1 MQDSDETNGLPQS
14 PELLKPKPKAEQS
27 SEKGRV
33 MVTEAMRDIKE
44 TEQFVGHT
52 TSASGA
58 ELTAATDD
66 ALVFVA
72 DETVKSAD
80 QDGVRTD
87 VEKVDIRKSLQ
98 AVVVE
103 GAMVE
108 SGNRPTTS
116 DNPIVSLDKAGRDKE
131 VTAMIKELKAE
142 GAKLPTGEDVAL
154 MAELARINR
163 VGYGAN
169 VGTGDESGD
178 EKQVEQEQVDEDENE
193 PEPEVDDGEPDL
205 DSDDTNEMRIKTRLK
220 PKRMTIKLLLT
231 RLRLTLMLQGRNHR
245 RQSRKRIQTRL
256 MRILRSNRATLSL
269 IHLISWSAGRRPSS
283 LKLAGWG

>member
-1 MQDSDETNGLPQS
+1 MQDSDETNALPQS
-14 PELLKPKPKAEQS
+14 PELLKSKPKVEQS

-87 VEKVDIRKSLQ
+87 MEKVDIRKSLQ

-108 SGNRPTTS
+108 SGKKPTTS

-178 EKQVEQEQVDEDENE
+178 EQQAKQEQVDEDKSE
-193 PEPEVDDGEPDL
+193 PESEMDDGEPDL
-205 DSDDTNEMRIKTRLK
+205 DSDDTNKDKDEAEVKKDDDQTTADETEADLDNSEEESSTSESEDDSDETDADSTVEPSD
-220 PKRMTIKLLLT
+220 PKSDPFDQLEHWKAA
-231 RLRLTLMLQGRNHR
+231 
-245 RQSRKRIQTRL
+245 K
-256 MRILRSNRATLSL
+256 
-269 IHLISWSAGRRPSS
+269 
-283 LKLAGWG
+283 

>member
-1 MQDSDETNGLPQS
+1 MQDSDETNALPQS
-14 PELLKPKPKAEQS
+14 PELLKSKPKVEQS

-52 TSASGA
+52 TSTSGA

-87 VEKVDIRKSLQ
+87 MEKVDIRKSLQ

-108 SGNRPTTS
+108 SGNKPTTS

-169 VGTGDESGD
+169 VGAGDEPDD
-178 EKQVEQEQVDEDENE
+178 EQQTKQEQADEDKNE

-205 DSDDTNEMRIKTRLK
+205 GSDDTNRDRDKDETEAEKDDDQTTADETEADLDTSEEESSTSESEEDSDETDADSTVESSD
-220 PKRMTIKLLLT
+220 PKSDPFDQLERWKAA
-231 RLRLTLMLQGRNHR
+231 
-245 RQSRKRIQTRL
+245 K
-256 MRILRSNRATLSL
+256 
-269 IHLISWSAGRRPSS
+269 
-283 LKLAGWG
+283 

>member
-1 MQDSDETNGLPQS
+1 MQDSDETNALPQS
-14 PELLKPKPKAEQS
+14 PELLRSKPKVEQS

-80 QDGVRTD
+80 QDGMRTD
-87 VEKVDIRKSLQ
+87 MEKVDIRKSLQ

-108 SGNRPTTS
+108 SGNKPTTS

-169 VGTGDESGD
+169 VGTGDESDD
-178 EKQVEQEQVDEDENE
+178 EQPAKQEQADEDKNE
-193 PEPEVDDGEPDL
+193 PGSEPESEVDNGEPDL
-205 DSDDTNEMRIKTRLK
+205 DSDDTNRDRDKDETETEKDDDQAATDETEADLDTSEEESSTSESEEDSDETDADSTVEPSD
-220 PKRMTIKLLLT
+220 PKSDPFDQL
-231 RLRLTLMLQGRNHR
+231 GRW
-245 RQSRKRIQTRL
+245 K
-256 MRILRSNRATLSL
+256 A
-269 IHLISWSAGRRPSS
+269 A
-283 LKLAGWG
+283 K

>member
-1 MQDSDETNGLPQS
+1 MQDSDEANDLPQS
-14 PELLKPKPKAEQS
+14 PELLKSKPKIEQS

-87 VEKVDIRKSLQ
+87 TEKVDIRKSLQ

-108 SGNRPTTS
+108 SGNKPTTS

-178 EKQVEQEQVDEDENE
+178 EKQARQEQVDEDKSE
-193 PEPEVDDGEPDL
+193 PESEVNDGEPDL
-205 DSDDTNEMRIKTRLK
+205 DSDNTNKDKDEAEVKKDDDQTTADETEANLDNSEEESSTSESEEDSDETDADSTVEPND
-220 PKRMTIKLLLT
+220 PKSDPFDQLEHWKAA
-231 RLRLTLMLQGRNHR
+231 
-245 RQSRKRIQTRL
+245 K
-256 MRILRSNRATLSL
+256 
-269 IHLISWSAGRRPSS
+269 
-283 LKLAGWG
+283 

>member
-1 MQDSDETNGLPQS
+1 MQDSDETNDLPQS
-14 PELLKPKPKAEQS
+14 PELLKPKPKVEQS

-44 TEQFVGHT
+44 TERFVGHT

-108 SGNRPTTS
+108 SGNKPTTS

-169 VGTGDESGD
+169 VGTGDESVD
-178 EKQVEQEQVDEDENE
+178 EKQTKQEQVDEDKSE
-193 PEPEVDDGEPDL
+193 PESEVNDGEPDL
-205 DSDDTNEMRIKTRLK
+205 DSDDTNEDKDEAEAEKDDDQTTADEAEADLDTSEEESSTSESEEGSDETDADLVVDPSD
-220 PKRMTIKLLLT
+220 PKADPSDQLERWK
-231 RLRLTLMLQGRNHR
+231 
-245 RQSRKRIQTRL
+245 
-256 MRILRSNRATLSL
+256 AT
-269 IHLISWSAGRRPSS
+269 
-283 LKLAGWG
+283 K

>member
-1 MQDSDETNGLPQS
+1 MQDSDETNDLPQS
-14 PELLKPKPKAEQS
+14 PELLKPKPKVEQS

-33 MVTEAMRDIKE
+33 MVTEAMRDIRE

-108 SGNRPTTS
+108 SGNKPTTS

-169 VGTGDESGD
+169 VGTGNESGD
-178 EKQVEQEQVDEDENE
+178 EKQAKQEQVDEDKSE
-193 PEPEVDDGEPDL
+193 PEPESEVDDSEPDL
-205 DSDDTNEMRIKTRLK
+205 DSDDTNEDKDEAEAEKDDDQTTANETEADLDASEEESSTSESEEDSDETDADSTVEPSDPKSDPFDQLERWKTAK
-220 PKRMTIKLLLT
+220 
-231 RLRLTLMLQGRNHR
+231 
-245 RQSRKRIQTRL
+245 
-256 MRILRSNRATLSL
+256 
-269 IHLISWSAGRRPSS
+269 
-283 LKLAGWG
+283 

>member
-1 MQDSDETNGLPQS
+1 MQDSDDTNGLPQS
-14 PELLKPKPKAEQS
+14 PELLKPKPKIEQS

-44 TEQFVGHT
+44 TERFVGHT

-87 VEKVDIRKSLQ
+87 MEKVDIRKSLQ

-108 SGNRPTTS
+108 SGNKPTTS

-178 EKQVEQEQVDEDENE
+178 EQQAKQEQVDEGENE
-193 PEPEVDDGEPDL
+193 SEVDDGEPDL
-205 DSDDTNEMRIKTRLK
+205 DSDDTDEDKDEAEAEKDDDQATADETETDLDAPEEESSTSESEEDSGETDADSTVEPSDPKSDPFDQLERWKTAK
-220 PKRMTIKLLLT
+220 
-231 RLRLTLMLQGRNHR
+231 
-245 RQSRKRIQTRL
+245 
-256 MRILRSNRATLSL
+256 
-269 IHLISWSAGRRPSS
+269 
-283 LKLAGWG
+283 

>member
-1 MQDSDETNGLPQS
+1 MQDSDETNTLPQS
-14 PELLKPKPKAEQS
+14 PELLKSKPKVEQS

-80 QDGVRTD
+80 QDGMRTD
-87 VEKVDIRKSLQ
+87 MEEVDIRKSLQ

-108 SGNRPTTS
+108 SGNKLTTS

-169 VGTGDESGD
+169 MGTGDESGD
-178 EKQVEQEQVDEDENE
+178 EQQVKQERADEDENE
-193 PEPEVDDGEPDL
+193 LEVDDGEPDL
-205 DSDDTNEMRIKTRLK
+205 DFDDTNEDKDEAEAEKDDDQTAAEETEADLDAPEEESSTSESEEDSDETDADSTVEPSD
-220 PKRMTIKLLLT
+220 PKSDPFDQLERWKAA
-231 RLRLTLMLQGRNHR
+231 
-245 RQSRKRIQTRL
+245 K
-256 MRILRSNRATLSL
+256 
-269 IHLISWSAGRRPSS
+269 
-283 LKLAGWG
+283 

>member
-1 MQDSDETNGLPQS
+1 MQDSDETNALPQS
-14 PELLKPKPKAEQS
+14 PELLKSKPKVEQS

-80 QDGVRTD
+80 QDGTRTD
-87 VEKVDIRKSLQ
+87 MEKVDIRKSLQ

-108 SGNRPTTS
+108 SGNKPTTS

-169 VGTGDESGD
+169 VGTGDEPDD
-178 EKQVEQEQVDEDENE
+178 EQRAKQEQADEDKNE

-205 DSDDTNEMRIKTRLK
+205 DSDDTSGDKDETEAEKDDDQANADETEADLDASEEESSTSESEEDSDETDADSTVEPNDPKSDPFDQLERWKTAK
-220 PKRMTIKLLLT
+220 
-231 RLRLTLMLQGRNHR
+231 
-245 RQSRKRIQTRL
+245 
-256 MRILRSNRATLSL
+256 
-269 IHLISWSAGRRPSS
+269 
-283 LKLAGWG
+283 

>member
-14 PELLKPKPKAEQS
+14 PELLKPKPKIEQS

-87 VEKVDIRKSLQ
+87 MEKVDIRKSLQ

-108 SGNRPTTS
+108 SGNKPTTS

-169 VGTGDESGD
+169 VGTGNESGD
-178 EKQVEQEQVDEDENE
+178 EKRAKQEQVDEDKSE
-193 PEPEVDDGEPDL
+193 PESEVDDGEPDL
-205 DSDDTNEMRIKTRLK
+205 DSDDTNKDKDEAEAEKDDDQTTADETEADLDTSEEESSTSESEDDSDETDADSTVEPSDPKSDPFDQLERWKTAK
-220 PKRMTIKLLLT
+220 
-231 RLRLTLMLQGRNHR
+231 
-245 RQSRKRIQTRL
+245 
-256 MRILRSNRATLSL
+256 
-269 IHLISWSAGRRPSS
+269 
-283 LKLAGWG
+283 

>member
-1 MQDSDETNGLPQS
+1 MQDSDETNALPQS
-14 PELLKPKPKAEQS
+14 PELLKSKPKVEQS

-33 MVTEAMRDIKE
+33 MVSEAMRDIKE

-52 TSASGA
+52 TSTSGA

-80 QDGVRTD
+80 QDGMRTD
-87 VEKVDIRKSLQ
+87 MEKVDIRKSLQ

-108 SGNRPTTS
+108 SGNKPTTS

-169 VGTGDESGD
+169 VGAGDEPDD
-178 EKQVEQEQVDEDENE
+178 EQRAKQEQADEDKDE
-193 PEPEVDDGEPDL
+193 PESEVDNGEPDL
-205 DSDDTNEMRIKTRLK
+205 DSDDTSGDKDETEAEKDDD
-220 PKRMTIKLLLT
+220 
-231 RLRLTLMLQGRNHR
+231 QA
-245 RQSRKRIQTRL
+245 
-256 MRILRSNRATLSL
+256 ATDETKADLDTSEEELSAPE
-269 IHLISWSAGRRPSS
+269 SEEDSDETDADPVVDPSDPEADPFDQ
-283 LKLAGWG
+283 LERWKATK

>member
-205 DSDDTNEMRIKTRLK
+205 DSDDTNEDKDEAEAEKNDDQTTADETEADLDAPGEESSTSESEEDSDETNADSAVEPSDPKSDPFDQLERWKTTK
-220 PKRMTIKLLLT
+220 
-231 RLRLTLMLQGRNHR
+231 
-245 RQSRKRIQTRL
+245 
-256 MRILRSNRATLSL
+256 
-269 IHLISWSAGRRPSS
+269 
-283 LKLAGWG
+283 

>member
-1 MQDSDETNGLPQS
+1 MQDSDETNDLPQS
-14 PELLKPKPKAEQS
+14 PELLKSKPKIEQS

-87 VEKVDIRKSLQ
+87 MEKVDIRKSLQ

-108 SGNRPTTS
+108 SGNKPTTS

-193 PEPEVDDGEPDL
+193 PESEVDDGEPDL
-205 DSDDTNEMRIKTRLK
+205 DSDDTNEDKDEAEAEKDDDQTAADETEAVLDAPEEESSTSESEEDSDETDADSTVEPSD
-220 PKRMTIKLLLT
+220 PKSDPFDQLEHWKAA
-231 RLRLTLMLQGRNHR
+231 
-245 RQSRKRIQTRL
+245 K
-256 MRILRSNRATLSL
+256 
-269 IHLISWSAGRRPSS
+269 
-283 LKLAGWG
+283 

>member
-1 MQDSDETNGLPQS
+1 MQDSDETNSLPQS
-14 PELLKPKPKAEQS
+14 PELLKPKPKVEQS

-33 MVTEAMRDIKE
+33 MVTEAMRDIRE

-87 VEKVDIRKSLQ
+87 MEKVDIRKSLQ

-108 SGNRPTTS
+108 SGNKPTTS

-178 EKQVEQEQVDEDENE
+178 EQQAKQEQADEDKNE
-193 PEPEVDDGEPDL
+193 PDSEVDDGEPDL
-205 DSDDTNEMRIKTRLK
+205 NSDDTNKDKDEAEVKKDDDQTTADETEADLDTSEEELSTSESEEDSDETDADSTVEPSD
-220 PKRMTIKLLLT
+220 PKSDPFDQLERWKAA
-231 RLRLTLMLQGRNHR
+231 
-245 RQSRKRIQTRL
+245 K
-256 MRILRSNRATLSL
+256 
-269 IHLISWSAGRRPSS
+269 
-283 LKLAGWG
+283 

>member
-1 MQDSDETNGLPQS
+1 MQDSDETNDLPQS
-14 PELLKPKPKAEQS
+14 PELLKPKPKIEQS

-87 VEKVDIRKSLQ
+87 MEKVDIRKSLQ

-108 SGNRPTTS
+108 SGNKPTTS

-169 VGTGDESGD
+169 VGAGDESDD
-178 EKQVEQEQVDEDENE
+178 EQRAKQERVDEDENE
-193 PEPEVDDGEPDL
+193 PESEVDNGEPDL
-205 DSDDTNEMRIKTRLK
+205 DSDDTNEDKDEAEAEKDDDQTTADETEADLDASEEESSTSESEEDSDETDADSTVEPSD
-220 PKRMTIKLLLT
+220 PKSDPFDQLERWKAA
-231 RLRLTLMLQGRNHR
+231 
-245 RQSRKRIQTRL
+245 K
-256 MRILRSNRATLSL
+256 
-269 IHLISWSAGRRPSS
+269 
-283 LKLAGWG
+283 

>member
-1 MQDSDETNGLPQS
+1 MQDSDETNDLPQS
-14 PELLKPKPKAEQS
+14 PELLKPKPKVEQS

-87 VEKVDIRKSLQ
+87 MEKVDIRKSLQ

-108 SGNRPTTS
+108 SGNKPTTS

-178 EKQVEQEQVDEDENE
+178 EKRAKREQVDEDKSESE
-193 PEPEVDDGEPDL
+193 SEVDNGEPDL
-205 DSDDTNEMRIKTRLK
+205 DSDDTNKDKDEAEVKKDDDQTTADETEADLDNSEEESLTSESEDDSDETDADSTVEPSD
-220 PKRMTIKLLLT
+220 PKSDPFDQLERWKAA
-231 RLRLTLMLQGRNHR
+231 
-245 RQSRKRIQTRL
+245 K
-256 MRILRSNRATLSL
+256 
-269 IHLISWSAGRRPSS
+269 
-283 LKLAGWG
+283 

>member
-1 MQDSDETNGLPQS
+1 MQDSDETNTLPQS
-14 PELLKPKPKAEQS
+14 PELLKSKPKIEQS

-44 TEQFVGHT
+44 TERFVGHT

-108 SGNRPTTS
+108 SGNKPTTS

-169 VGTGDESGD
+169 VGTGDESVD
-178 EKQVEQEQVDEDENE
+178 EKQTKQEQVDEDKSE
-193 PEPEVDDGEPDL
+193 PESEVNDGEPDL
-205 DSDDTNEMRIKTRLK
+205 DSDDTNEDKDEAEAEKDDDQTTADEAEADLDTSEEESSTSESEEGSDETDADSTVEPSD
-220 PKRMTIKLLLT
+220 PKSDPFDQLERWKAA
-231 RLRLTLMLQGRNHR
+231 
-245 RQSRKRIQTRL
+245 K
-256 MRILRSNRATLSL
+256 
-269 IHLISWSAGRRPSS
+269 
-283 LKLAGWG
+283 

>member
-1 MQDSDETNGLPQS
+1 MQDSDETNTPPQS
-14 PELLKPKPKAEQS
+14 PELLKSKPKVEQS

-131 VTAMIKELKAE
+131 VTAMIKELKVE

-178 EKQVEQEQVDEDENE
+178 EKQAKQEQVDEDKSE
-193 PEPEVDDGEPDL
+193 PESEVNDGEPDL
-205 DSDDTNEMRIKTRLK
+205 DSDDTNKDKDEAETEKDNDQTTADETEADLDASEEESSTSESEEDSDETDADSTVEPSD
-220 PKRMTIKLLLT
+220 PKSDPFDQLERWKAA
-231 RLRLTLMLQGRNHR
+231 
-245 RQSRKRIQTRL
+245 K
-256 MRILRSNRATLSL
+256 
-269 IHLISWSAGRRPSS
+269 
-283 LKLAGWG
+283 

>member
-14 PELLKPKPKAEQS
+14 PELLKPKPKVEQS

-87 VEKVDIRKSLQ
+87 TEKVDIRKSLQ

-108 SGNRPTTS
+108 SGNKLTTS

-178 EKQVEQEQVDEDENE
+178 EKQAKQEQVDEDKSE

-205 DSDDTNEMRIKTRLK
+205 DSDDTNRDRDKDETEAEKDDDQTTADETEADLDASEEESSTSESEDDSDETDADSTVEPSD
-220 PKRMTIKLLLT
+220 PKSDPFDQLERWKAA
-231 RLRLTLMLQGRNHR
+231 
-245 RQSRKRIQTRL
+245 K
-256 MRILRSNRATLSL
+256 
-269 IHLISWSAGRRPSS
+269 
-283 LKLAGWG
+283 

>member
-87 VEKVDIRKSLQ
+87 TEKVDIRKSLQ

-108 SGNRPTTS
+108 SGNKPTTS

-178 EKQVEQEQVDEDENE
+178 EKQAKQERVDEDKSE
-193 PEPEVDDGEPDL
+193 PESEVNDGEPDL
-205 DSDDTNEMRIKTRLK
+205 DSDNTNEDKDEAEAEKDDDQITADETEADLDTPEEESSTSESEEDSDETDADSTVEPND
-220 PKRMTIKLLLT
+220 PKSDPFDQLEHWK
-231 RLRLTLMLQGRNHR
+231 
-245 RQSRKRIQTRL
+245 
-256 MRILRSNRATLSL
+256 AT
-269 IHLISWSAGRRPSS
+269 
-283 LKLAGWG
+283 K

>member
-14 PELLKPKPKAEQS
+14 PELLKPKPKIEQS

-33 MVTEAMRDIKE
+33 MVTEAMRDIRE

-205 DSDDTNEMRIKTRLK
+205 DSDDTNEDKDEAEAEKNDDQTTADETEADLDAPGEESSTSESEEDSDETNADYAVEPSDPKSDPFDQLERWKTTK
-220 PKRMTIKLLLT
+220 
-231 RLRLTLMLQGRNHR
+231 
-245 RQSRKRIQTRL
+245 
-256 MRILRSNRATLSL
+256 
-269 IHLISWSAGRRPSS
+269 
-283 LKLAGWG
+283 

>member
-1 MQDSDETNGLPQS
+1 MQDSDETNALPQS
-14 PELLKPKPKAEQS
+14 PELLKSKPKVEQS

-80 QDGVRTD
+80 QDGMRTD
-87 VEKVDIRKSLQ
+87 MEKVDIRKSLQ

-108 SGNRPTTS
+108 SGNKPTTS

-163 VGYGAN
+163 VGYGAS
-169 VGTGDESGD
+169 VGAGDESDD
-178 EKQVEQEQVDEDENE
+178 EQRAKQEQADEDKNE
-193 PEPEVDDGEPDL
+193 PEPESEVFNDEPDL
-205 DSDDTNEMRIKTRLK
+205 DSDDTNRDRDKDETEAEKDDDQVATDETKADLDTSEEELSA
-220 PKRMTIKLLLT
+220 PKSEEDSDETDADPVVDPSDPKADPFNQLERWK
-231 RLRLTLMLQGRNHR
+231 
-245 RQSRKRIQTRL
+245 
-256 MRILRSNRATLSL
+256 AT
-269 IHLISWSAGRRPSS
+269 
-283 LKLAGWG
+283 K

>member
-1 MQDSDETNGLPQS
+1 MQDSDETNALPQS
-14 PELLKPKPKAEQS
+14 PELLKSKPKVEQS

-44 TEQFVGHT
+44 TEQFVEHT

-87 VEKVDIRKSLQ
+87 MEKVDIRKSLQ

-108 SGNRPTTS
+108 SGNKPTTS

-169 VGTGDESGD
+169 VGAGDESDD
-178 EKQVEQEQVDEDENE
+178 EQRAKQEQADEDKNE
-193 PEPEVDDGEPDL
+193 SEPEVDDGEPDL
-205 DSDDTNEMRIKTRLK
+205 DSDDTSEDKDETEAEKDDDQAATDETKADLDTSK
-220 PKRMTIKLLLT
+220 EELSAPEPEEDSDETDADPVVDPSDPKADPFDQLERWK
-231 RLRLTLMLQGRNHR
+231 
-245 RQSRKRIQTRL
+245 
-256 MRILRSNRATLSL
+256 AT
-269 IHLISWSAGRRPSS
+269 
-283 LKLAGWG
+283 K

>member
-1 MQDSDETNGLPQS
+1 MQDSDETNALPQS
-14 PELLKPKPKAEQS
+14 PELLKSKPKVEQS

-33 MVTEAMRDIKE
+33 MVTEAMRNIKE

-87 VEKVDIRKSLQ
+87 MEKVDIRKSLQ

-108 SGNRPTTS
+108 SGNKPTTS

-169 VGTGDESGD
+169 VSADDEPDD
-178 EKQVEQEQVDEDENE
+178 EQRAKQEQADEDKNE
-193 PEPEVDDGEPDL
+193 PESEVDSGESDL
-205 DSDDTNEMRIKTRLK
+205 DSDDTSGDKDETEAEKDDDQAATDEAKADLDTSEEELSA
-220 PKRMTIKLLLT
+220 PESEEDSDETDADSVVDPSDPESDPFDQL
-231 RLRLTLMLQGRNHR
+231 GRW
-245 RQSRKRIQTRL
+245 K
-256 MRILRSNRATLSL
+256 AT
-269 IHLISWSAGRRPSS
+269 
-283 LKLAGWG
+283 K

>member
-14 PELLKPKPKAEQS
+14 PELLKPKPKVEQS

-87 VEKVDIRKSLQ
+87 TEKVDIRKSLQ

-108 SGNRPTTS
+108 SGNKPTTS

-178 EKQVEQEQVDEDENE
+178 EKQAKQEQVDEDKSE
-193 PEPEVDDGEPDL
+193 PESEVDDGGPDL
-205 DSDDTNEMRIKTRLK
+205 DSDDTNEDKDEAEAEKDDDQTTADETEADLDTSEEESSTSESEEDPDETDADSTVEPSD
-220 PKRMTIKLLLT
+220 PKSDPFDQLERWKVA
-231 RLRLTLMLQGRNHR
+231 
-245 RQSRKRIQTRL
+245 K
-256 MRILRSNRATLSL
+256 
-269 IHLISWSAGRRPSS
+269 
-283 LKLAGWG
+283 

>member
-14 PELLKPKPKAEQS
+14 PELLKPKPKIEQS

-33 MVTEAMRDIKE
+33 MVTEAMRDIRE

-87 VEKVDIRKSLQ
+87 MEKVDIRKSLQ

-108 SGNRPTTS
+108 SGNKPTTS

-169 VGTGDESGD
+169 VGTGDESDD
-178 EKQVEQEQVDEDENE
+178 EKQAKQEQVDEDENE
-193 PEPEVDDGEPDL
+193 PEFEVNDGEPDL
-205 DSDDTNEMRIKTRLK
+205 DSDDTNRDRDKDEAEVKKDDDQTTADETKVDLDTSEEELSAPEEDSDETDADSTVEPSD
-220 PKRMTIKLLLT
+220 PKSDPFDQLERWKVA
-231 RLRLTLMLQGRNHR
+231 
-245 RQSRKRIQTRL
+245 K
-256 MRILRSNRATLSL
+256 
-269 IHLISWSAGRRPSS
+269 
-283 LKLAGWG
+283 

>member
-14 PELLKPKPKAEQS
+14 PELLKPKPKVEQS

-87 VEKVDIRKSLQ
+87 TEKVDIRKSLQ

-108 SGNRPTTS
+108 SGNKPTTS

-178 EKQVEQEQVDEDENE
+178 GKQAKQEQVDEDKSE
-193 PEPEVDDGEPDL
+193 PESEVDDGGPDL
-205 DSDDTNEMRIKTRLK
+205 DSDDTNEDKDEAEAEKDDDQTTADETEADLDTSEEESSMSESEEDPDETDADSTVEPSD
-220 PKRMTIKLLLT
+220 PKSDPFDQLERWKVA
-231 RLRLTLMLQGRNHR
+231 
-245 RQSRKRIQTRL
+245 K
-256 MRILRSNRATLSL
+256 
-269 IHLISWSAGRRPSS
+269 
-283 LKLAGWG
+283 

>member
-1 MQDSDETNGLPQS
+1 MQDSDETNALPQS
-14 PELLKPKPKAEQS
+14 PELLKSKPKVEQS

-72 DETVKSAD
+72 NETVKSAD

-87 VEKVDIRKSLQ
+87 TEKVDIRKSLQ

-108 SGNRPTTS
+108 SGKKPTTS

-178 EKQVEQEQVDEDENE
+178 EKQAKQEQMDEDKSE
-193 PEPEVDDGEPDL
+193 PEPEVNDGEPDL
-205 DSDDTNEMRIKTRLK
+205 DPDDTNRDRDKDETEAEKDDNQTAADETEADLDTSEEESSTSESEEDSDETDVDSTVDPSDPKSDPFDQLERWKTAK
-220 PKRMTIKLLLT
+220 
-231 RLRLTLMLQGRNHR
+231 
-245 RQSRKRIQTRL
+245 
-256 MRILRSNRATLSL
+256 
-269 IHLISWSAGRRPSS
+269 
-283 LKLAGWG
+283 

>member
-1 MQDSDETNGLPQS
+1 MQDSDETNDLPQS

-87 VEKVDIRKSLQ
+87 MEKVDIRKSLQ

-108 SGNRPTTS
+108 SGNKPTTS

-169 VGTGDESGD
+169 VGTGDESDD
-178 EKQVEQEQVDEDENE
+178 EQRAKQEQVDEDEDE
-193 PEPEVDDGEPDL
+193 PESEVDNGEPDL
-205 DSDDTNEMRIKTRLK
+205 DSDDASGDKDETEAEKDDDQAATDETKADLDASEEELSAPESEDDSDETDADPVVDPSD
-220 PKRMTIKLLLT
+220 PKSDPFDQLERWK
-231 RLRLTLMLQGRNHR
+231 
-245 RQSRKRIQTRL
+245 
-256 MRILRSNRATLSL
+256 AT
-269 IHLISWSAGRRPSS
+269 
-283 LKLAGWG
+283 K

>member
-1 MQDSDETNGLPQS
+1 MQDSDETSALPQS
-14 PELLKPKPKAEQS
+14 PELLKSKPKVEQS

-87 VEKVDIRKSLQ
+87 MEKVDIRKSLQ

-108 SGNRPTTS
+108 SGNKPTTS

-169 VGTGDESGD
+169 VGTGDESDD
-178 EKQVEQEQVDEDENE
+178 EQRAKQEQADEDKNE
-193 PEPEVDDGEPDL
+193 SEPEVDDGEPDL
-205 DSDDTNEMRIKTRLK
+205 DSDDTSEDKDETEAEKDDDQAATDETKADLDTSEEELAAPESEEDSDETDADPVVEPSDPKSDPFNQLERWKTAK
-220 PKRMTIKLLLT
+220 
-231 RLRLTLMLQGRNHR
+231 
-245 RQSRKRIQTRL
+245 
-256 MRILRSNRATLSL
+256 
-269 IHLISWSAGRRPSS
+269 
-283 LKLAGWG
+283 

>member
-1 MQDSDETNGLPQS
+1 MQDSDETNDLPQS
-14 PELLKPKPKAEQS
+14 PELLKPKPKIEQS

-108 SGNRPTTS
+108 SGNKPTTS

-178 EKQVEQEQVDEDENE
+178 EQQAKQERVDEDENE
-193 PEPEVDDGEPDL
+193 PESEVDNGEPDL
-205 DSDDTNEMRIKTRLK
+205 DSDDTNEDKDEAEAEKDDDQTTADETEADLDASEEESSTSESEEDSDETDADSTVEPSDPKSDPFDQLERWKTAK
-220 PKRMTIKLLLT
+220 
-231 RLRLTLMLQGRNHR
+231 
-245 RQSRKRIQTRL
+245 
-256 MRILRSNRATLSL
+256 
-269 IHLISWSAGRRPSS
+269 
-283 LKLAGWG
+283 

>member
-14 PELLKPKPKAEQS
+14 PELLKPKPKIEQS

-80 QDGVRTD
+80 QDGMRTD
-87 VEKVDIRKSLQ
+87 MEKVDIRKSLQ

-108 SGNRPTTS
+108 SGNKSTTS

-169 VGTGDESGD
+169 VGAGDESGD
-178 EKQVEQEQVDEDENE
+178 EQQAKQEQMDEDENE

-205 DSDDTNEMRIKTRLK
+205 DSDDTNKDKDEAEVKKDDDQTTADETEADLGTSEEESSTSESEDDSDETDADSTVEPSD
-220 PKRMTIKLLLT
+220 PKSDPFDQLERWKVA
-231 RLRLTLMLQGRNHR
+231 
-245 RQSRKRIQTRL
+245 K
-256 MRILRSNRATLSL
+256 
-269 IHLISWSAGRRPSS
+269 
-283 LKLAGWG
+283 

>member
-1 MQDSDETNGLPQS
+1 MQDSDEANTLPQS
-14 PELLKPKPKAEQS
+14 PELLRSKPKVEQS

-108 SGNRPTTS
+108 SGNKPTTS

-142 GAKLPTGEDVAL
+142 WAKLPTGEDVAL

-178 EKQVEQEQVDEDENE
+178 EQQVKQEQVDEDE
-193 PEPEVDDGEPDL
+193 PESEVNDGEPDL
-205 DSDDTNEMRIKTRLK
+205 DPDDTNRDRDKDETEAEKDDNQTAADETEADLDTSEEESSTSESEEDSDETDADSTVEPSD
-220 PKRMTIKLLLT
+220 PKSDPFDQLERWKAA
-231 RLRLTLMLQGRNHR
+231 
-245 RQSRKRIQTRL
+245 K
-256 MRILRSNRATLSL
+256 
-269 IHLISWSAGRRPSS
+269 
-283 LKLAGWG
+283 

>member
-1 MQDSDETNGLPQS
+1 MQDSDETNALPQS
-14 PELLKPKPKAEQS
+14 PELLKSKPKVEQS

-80 QDGVRTD
+80 QDGARTD
-87 VEKVDIRKSLQ
+87 MEKVDIRKSLQ

-108 SGNRPTTS
+108 SGNKPTTS

-169 VGTGDESGD
+169 VGTGDESDD
-178 EKQVEQEQVDEDENE
+178 EQQAKQEQMDEDKNE

-205 DSDDTNEMRIKTRLK
+205 DSDDTSGDKDETEAEKDDDQVATDETEADLDTSEEELSASESEEDSDEADADPVVDPSD
-220 PKRMTIKLLLT
+220 PKADPFNQLERWK
-231 RLRLTLMLQGRNHR
+231 
-245 RQSRKRIQTRL
+245 
-256 MRILRSNRATLSL
+256 AT
-269 IHLISWSAGRRPSS
+269 
-283 LKLAGWG
+283 K

>member
-14 PELLKPKPKAEQS
+14 PELLKSKPKVEQS

-108 SGNRPTTS
+108 SGNKPTTS

-178 EKQVEQEQVDEDENE
+178 EQQAKQEQVDEDE
-193 PEPEVDDGEPDL
+193 PESEVNDGEPDL
-205 DSDDTNEMRIKTRLK
+205 GSDDTNEDKDEAEAEKDDDQTTADETETDLDAPEEESSTSESEEDSDETDADSTVEPSD
-220 PKRMTIKLLLT
+220 PKSDPFDQLERWKAA
-231 RLRLTLMLQGRNHR
+231 
-245 RQSRKRIQTRL
+245 K
-256 MRILRSNRATLSL
+256 
-269 IHLISWSAGRRPSS
+269 
-283 LKLAGWG
+283 

>member
-14 PELLKPKPKAEQS
+14 PELLKPKPKIEQS

-87 VEKVDIRKSLQ
+87 MEKVDIRKSLQ

-108 SGNRPTTS
+108 SGNKPTTS

-169 VGTGDESGD
+169 VGTGDESDD
-178 EKQVEQEQVDEDENE
+178 EKQAKQEQVDEDKSE
-193 PEPEVDDGEPDL
+193 PESEVNDGEPDL
-205 DSDDTNEMRIKTRLK
+205 DSDDTNKDKDEAEVKKDDDQTTADETEADLDAPEEESSTSELEEDSDGADADSTIEPND
-220 PKRMTIKLLLT
+220 PKSDPFDQLERWKAA
-231 RLRLTLMLQGRNHR
+231 
-245 RQSRKRIQTRL
+245 K
-256 MRILRSNRATLSL
+256 
-269 IHLISWSAGRRPSS
+269 
-283 LKLAGWG
+283 

>member
-1 MQDSDETNGLPQS
+1 MQDSDETNALPQS
-14 PELLKPKPKAEQS
+14 PELLKSKPKVEQS

-87 VEKVDIRKSLQ
+87 TEKVDIRKSLQ

-108 SGNRPTTS
+108 SGNKPTTS

-169 VGTGDESGD
+169 VGAGDEPDD
-178 EKQVEQEQVDEDENE
+178 EQQAKQEQVNEDKSE
-193 PEPEVDDGEPDL
+193 PESEVNDGGPDL
-205 DSDDTNEMRIKTRLK
+205 DSDNTNEDKDEAEAEKDDDQTTADETEADLDTSEEESSTSESEEGSDETDADSTVEPSD
-220 PKRMTIKLLLT
+220 PKSDPFDQLERWK
-231 RLRLTLMLQGRNHR
+231 
-245 RQSRKRIQTRL
+245 
-256 MRILRSNRATLSL
+256 AT
-269 IHLISWSAGRRPSS
+269 
-283 LKLAGWG
+283 K

>member
-14 PELLKPKPKAEQS
+14 PELLKPKPKVEQS

-98 AVVVE
+98 AVIVE

-108 SGNRPTTS
+108 SGNKPTTS

-154 MAELARINR
+154 MAELARIDR

-169 VGTGDESGD
+169 VGAGDEPDD
-178 EKQVEQEQVDEDENE
+178 EQRAKQEQADEDKNE
-193 PEPEVDDGEPDL
+193 PGSEVDSGEPDL
-205 DSDDTNEMRIKTRLK
+205 GSDDTSEDKDETEAEKDDDQAATDETEADLNTSEEESSTSESEEDSDETDVDSTVEPSD
-220 PKRMTIKLLLT
+220 PKSDPFDQLERWK
-231 RLRLTLMLQGRNHR
+231 
-245 RQSRKRIQTRL
+245 
-256 MRILRSNRATLSL
+256 AT
-269 IHLISWSAGRRPSS
+269 
-283 LKLAGWG
+283 K

>member
-1 MQDSDETNGLPQS
+1 MQDSDETNTLPQS
-14 PELLKPKPKAEQS
+14 PELLKSKPKVEQS

-44 TEQFVGHT
+44 TEQFVGHA

-80 QDGVRTD
+80 QDGMRTD
-87 VEKVDIRKSLQ
+87 MEKVDIRKSLQ

-108 SGNRPTTS
+108 SGNKPTTS

-178 EKQVEQEQVDEDENE
+178 EQRAKQEQADEDKNE

-205 DSDDTNEMRIKTRLK
+205 GSDDTNRDRDKDETEAEKDDDQTTADETEADLDNSEEK
-220 PKRMTIKLLLT
+220 SSTSESEDDSDETDADPVVDPSDPKADPFDQL
-231 RLRLTLMLQGRNHR
+231 GRW
-245 RQSRKRIQTRL
+245 K
-256 MRILRSNRATLSL
+256 AT
-269 IHLISWSAGRRPSS
+269 
-283 LKLAGWG
+283 K

>member
-1 MQDSDETNGLPQS
+1 MQDSDETNALPRS
-14 PELLKPKPKAEQS
+14 PELLKPKPKVEQS

-108 SGNRPTTS
+108 SGNKPTTS

-142 GAKLPTGEDVAL
+142 WAKLPTGEDVAL

-178 EKQVEQEQVDEDENE
+178 EQQVKQEQVDEDE
-193 PEPEVDDGEPDL
+193 PESEVNDGEPDL
-205 DSDDTNEMRIKTRLK
+205 DPDDTNRDRDKDETEAEKDDNQTAADETEADLDTSEEESSTSESEEDSDETDVDSTVDPSDPKSDPFDQLERWKTAK
-220 PKRMTIKLLLT
+220 
-231 RLRLTLMLQGRNHR
+231 
-245 RQSRKRIQTRL
+245 
-256 MRILRSNRATLSL
+256 
-269 IHLISWSAGRRPSS
+269 
-283 LKLAGWG
+283 